1 MTIQVFKPFYRTQEI
16 LELIKECYDIGW
28 TGIGGKM
35 LDFEEA
41 WKTYSGAKTCHM
53 VNSATVGLQLA
64 IMQLKFRHGWVDTD
78 EVITTPL
85 TFVSSNH
92 AILYNGLTPQF
103 ADIDNFGCMDPW
115 SVEEL
120 INSKTKAILFV
131 GLGGNVGQLKEI
143 MKIAK
148 KHDLRI
154 ILDAAHMAGTKW
166 VDTKM
171 QVGCHEGIDV
181 TIFSGQA
188 VKNLP
193 TADSGWVCWNTD
205 DAENMDKE
213 LRQLA
218 WLGIDKDTFSRS
230 TTEGNYKWYYDVPHL
245 GLKAHSNAIMGC
257 FGLVGLKYL
266 DKDNAYRRNL
276 CGIYTDLLEGHV
288 EIVPSSKECI
298 SSRHLFQILVDKRD
312 EVMMA
317 LNQVGIFPG
326 VHYRENTMYEMYDK
340 KSFHHSDIK
349 KAQTFSDRTI
359 TLPLHMSVTEADATF
374 VAEQI
379 IAIVSKK

>member
-1 MTIQVFKPFYRTQEI
+1 MSIQVFKPYYRTQEI
-16 LELIKECYDIGW
+16 TKLIAECCDIGW

-35 LDFEEA
+35 VDFEQA
-41 WKTYSGAKTCHM
+41 WMDYSGAKTCHM

-64 IMQLKFRHGWVDTD
+64 IMQLKSKHDWSDTD

-92 AILYNGLTPQF
+92 AILYNNLIPQF
-103 ADIDNFGCMDPW
+103 ADIDEFGCLDPL

-120 INSKTKAILFV
+120 INKNTKTILFV

-143 MKIAK
+143 MKLAK
-148 KHDLRI
+148 KHDLKI
-154 ILDAAHMAGTKW
+154 ILDAAHMSGTKW
-166 VDTKM
+166 SDTKM

-181 TIFSGQA
+181 TVFSGQA

-205 DAENMDKE
+205 DAEEMDKE

-230 TTEGNYKWYYDVPHL
+230 TTAGNYKWYYDVPQL

-266 DKDNAYRRNL
+266 DQDNAYRRNL
-276 CGIYTDLLEGHV
+276 ADIYTDLLKDHV
-288 EIVPSSKECI
+288 EIVPTSKDCT
-298 SSRHLFQILVDKRD
+298 SSRHLYQILVDKRD
-312 EVMMA
+312 EVMVA
-317 LNQVGIFPG
+317 LNQVEIFPG
-326 VHYRENTMYEMYDK
+326 VHYRENTLYEMYDK
-340 KSFHHSDIK
+340 KSFHHGDIK
-349 KAQTFSDRTI
+349 KAQIFSDRTI
-359 TLPLHMSVTEADATF
+359 TLPLHMHVTEKDARY
-374 VAEQI
+374 VANQL